1 MEIFPTAECV
11 KFELSVRRPT
21 PVRLEI
27 CPAIADQFDG
37 LLPRWCTPL
46 ACRDGIAPSAYQ
58 EGRRY
63 RVRRRAIDSAP
74 FSSLATGRVS

>member
-37 LLPRWCTPL
+37 LPPRWCTPL
-46 ACRDGIAPSAYQ
+46 ACLFGLLQRRLSFGKTFEGGDTAPAHKFQ
-58 EGRRY
+58 NLR
-63 RVRRRAIDSAP
+63 
-74 FSSLATGRVS
+74 L